1 MVIHGW
7 PLPMTHHILR
17 YATER
22 HAVYLKHPNGWQQC
36 CPAGLH
42 AKVIYHDCCLYVDR
56 STPSTRSRRGSQ
68 AQCWQVMLRGRGK

>member
-42 AKVIYHDCCLYVDR
+42 AKVIYHDCCLMWTDQHHRPGPGGGAKR
-56 STPSTRSRRGSQ
+56 S
-68 AQCWQVMLRGRGK
+68 AGKLC